1 MKEIRPCDKRSK
13 RLHTGPY
20 IYLFHIM
27 LTNLLCQGK
36 MLYVCCVSTGEIS
49 TTLIQRQTKHI
60 QKVIFLLQSVIRV
73 IHTPNAKLPFM
84 FRCYVWYFCYGL
96 ILTIYHESIWSQI
109 LFYENRDYQR
119 QTYHSGLRVH
129 VSSPILIAKVI
140 YHCQCSSR
148 VVA

>member
-109 LFYENRDYQR
+109 F
-119 QTYHSGLRVH
+119 
-129 VSSPILIAKVI
+129 VSTKTETTSDKHITAGCVCTCRHPYSLPK
-140 YHCQCSSR
+140 
-148 VVA
+148 